1 MRVLNGSLAEP
12 CGVTLINSLSSFCSR
27 DREESS
33 RNIHHLSPFSLLF
46 SPLEFVSAF
55 KEPLDCRS
63 AVPQLL
69 AKSPNIRVL
78 TRGAPHPKKILQASS
93 KHPPSILQASSKHPP
108 SIGVEKLGGSGRT
121 MAAAP
126 PTPLRQFKAQVLQV
140 VANAIEADGV

>member
-78 TRGAPHPKKILQASS
+78 TRGAPHPKKILQTSS
-93 KHPPSILQASSKHPP
+93 KHPPSILQASSKHRSREARRKRPDD
-108 SIGVEKLGGSGRT
+108 GSRST
-121 MAAAP
+121 D
-126 PTPLRQFKAQVLQV
+126 
-140 VANAIEADGV
+140 AIETIQGTGAASCCQCHRG